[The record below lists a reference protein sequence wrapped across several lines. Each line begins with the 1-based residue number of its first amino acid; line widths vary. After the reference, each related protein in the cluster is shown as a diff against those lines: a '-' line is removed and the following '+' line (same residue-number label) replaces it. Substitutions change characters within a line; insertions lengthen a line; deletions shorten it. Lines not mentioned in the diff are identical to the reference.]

1 MRNYTGNLLQFSE
14 SLSNNVT
21 NKIQKNW
28 HNIGSRFD
36 FRLRFFLKVIF
47 LEGVSLCKIKFH
59 KSVDILLIYS
69 WVIYLMHSS
78 ASQLQLI
85 KHFQYSVSCFNNT
98 HTQNSIRGKVVCFHL
113 LWVIIRCLNQQ
124 ESSPFDDPAP
134 PEDAKIILRAFLFYG
149 NSPRWNP
156 HWGSD
161 GTYLSKGFLTSASTR
176 RVRRRDAA
184 TFD

>member
-14 SLSNNVT
+14 SLPKNVT

-36 FRLRFFLKVIF
+36 FGLRFFLKAIF

-98 HTQNSIRGKVVCFHL
+98 HTHNSKGFQVLYIYLYIYSVPRKSTVCFHL
-113 LWVIIRCLNQQ
+113 FM
-124 ESSPFDDPAP
+124 SYYPMF
-134 PEDAKIILRAFLFYG
+134 K
-149 NSPRWNP
+149 
-156 HWGSD
+156 
-161 GTYLSKGFLTSASTR
+161 STR
-176 RVRRRDAA
+176 KFSLWWSRSPWRRKNN
-184 TFD
+184 FESFFILQ